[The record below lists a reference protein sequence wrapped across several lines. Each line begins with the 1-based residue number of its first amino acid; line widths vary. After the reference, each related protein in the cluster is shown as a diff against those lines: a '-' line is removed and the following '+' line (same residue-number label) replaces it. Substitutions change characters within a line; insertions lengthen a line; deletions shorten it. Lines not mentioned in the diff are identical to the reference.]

1 MSVANRHY
9 AWENSM
15 STEHI
20 LVPIDFSA
28 SADQALDFAMA
39 LARKLPARLTLL
51 HVIHIIPLGITDGGA
66 SLPLA
71 YIETLE
77 ADVRTSLETYR
88 KRVTEAGIEAE
99 VMSVHGIPF
108 QSIIDVA
115 RDKQVDMIIMG
126 THGRTGLKHILLGS
140 VAEKVV
146 RLAPCP
152 VLITRGPT
160 DTSEH

>member
-1 MSVANRHY
+1 
-9 AWENSM
+9 M

-20 LVPIDFSA
+20 LVPLDFSA
-28 SADQALDFAMA
+28 SADQALDFAMI

-51 HVIHIIPLGITDGGA
+51 HVIHIIPLGIADGGT

-77 ADVRTSLETYR
+77 ADVRTNLETYR

-115 RDKQVDMIIMG
+115 RHKQVDMIIMG

-152 VLITRGPT
+152 VLITRDSNG
-160 DTSEH
+160 TSAH

>member
-1 MSVANRHY
+1 
-9 AWENSM
+9 M
-15 STEHI
+15 STQHI
-20 LVPIDFSA
+20 LIPIDFSA
-28 SADQALDFAMA
+28 YADRALDFAMA
-39 LARKLPARLTLL
+39 LASKLPARLTLL
-51 HVIHIIPLGITDGGA
+51 HVIQIIPLGLAEGGA
-66 SLPLA
+66 PLPYT

-77 ADVRTSLETYR
+77 AEVQQSLETYR
-88 KRVTEAGIEAE
+88 QRVQEAGLDCDIM
-99 VMSVHGIPF
+99 VVHGIPF

-115 RDKQVDMIIMG
+115 RDQQVDLIIMG

-160 DTSEH
+160 DTSEP

>member
-1 MSVANRHY
+1 
-9 AWENSM
+9 M
-15 STEHI
+15 STQHI

-28 SADQALDFAMA
+28 YADRALDFAMA
-39 LARKLPARLTLL
+39 LASKLPARLTLL
-51 HVIHIIPLGITDGGA
+51 HVIHIIPLGLAEGGA
-66 SLPLA
+66 PLPYT

-77 ADVRTSLETYR
+77 AEVQQSLETYS
-88 KRVTEAGIEAE
+88 KRVQE
-99 VMSVHGIPF
+99 VGLDCDTMVMHGIPF

-115 RDKQVDMIIMG
+115 RDKQVDLIIMG

-152 VLITRGPT
+152 VLITRGPA
-160 DTSEH
+160 DTSEP